1 MNFQTFLVNG
11 ELKLPNAQ
19 STRVRFCLKT
29 VISFPVW
36 PTVYTDPVK
45 TAGPIFSGKNSLQSR
60 DGVLIWMNENR
71 SFQNRLCHSAGYK

>member
-45 TAGPIFSGKNSLQSR
+45 TVPYVPAKILSR
-60 DGVLIWMNENR
+60 VEMVY
-71 SFQNRLCHSAGYK
+71 SFG